1 MTHDRFVAEVD
12 SFPCRHLQNDGSKEY
27 HALVVHVCN
36 PVTGQFD
43 RTLTFRLSEAAYT
56 TNAEMLPIFNDMARL
71 LNADRY

>member
-12 SFPCRHLQNDGSKEY
+12 SFPCMHGQSKEY

-43 RTLTFRLSEAAYT
+43 RTLLLACPISQYT